1 VPVRIRSA
9 DVPPPDRRAEHEREI
24 TELRLNMAAIVKI
37 VFTGLAVLL
46 SLGALLVAGGDKIS
60 HTNWLVKLIW
70 HVCDWIDGPFSRT
83 DGVFQAD
90 LNNANAEKL
99 DAVVNW
105 GIASVVYILVGNALQ
120 RILRPHR
127 RIGR

>member
-1 VPVRIRSA
+1 MRSDDA
-9 DVPPPDRRAEHEREI
+9 PPPDRRAQHEREI
-24 TELRLNMAAIVKI
+24 AELRLNMAAIVKI

-60 HTNWLVKLIW
+60 DTNWLVKLVW
-70 HVCDWIDGPFSRT
+70 HVCDWIDGPFSRH
-83 DGVFQAD
+83 DGVFVAD
-90 LNNANAEKL
+90 ADNANAEKL

-105 GIASVVYILVGNALQ
+105 GVAAVVYILIGNGLQ
-120 RILRPHR
+120 RILRPHK